1 MLLAV
6 PKDRHPLE
14 QKLEAPK
21 TVRDSLEG
29 RERFH
34 ILIKSVLVSTSTHV
48 WAP

>member
-14 QKLEAPK
+14 QKLGAPR

-34 ILIKSVLVSTSTHV
+34 IINKLVLIVKSTHV

>member
-6 PKDRHPLE
+6 PKDRHPSE
-14 QKLEAPK
+14 QMLGAPK

-34 ILIKSVLVSTSTHV
+34 IINKVVLVLK
-48 WAP
+48 